1 MYACLGKYLRVG
13 VYACSHACVLLSQAD
28 KRANE
33 RTRAGH
39 LCGTSKSCSPGA
51 RSCAANTPSP
61 SRGLCRSSSLLMSTA
76 CSSCSHILSPLARI
90 PPSTSTTRFGASQ
103 RFIGSTEAL
112 ADNCIGGA
120 RAFEAKC
127 ARGRVCGGCPTN
139 AAATEAPTTATRD
152 RMPVGLFICT
162 VPSAG
167 PS

>member
-1 MYACLGKYLRVG
+1 MYVCMYVCVVYVCMCVYVCIYVWSYVCMGGYLRVG

-61 SRGLCRSSSLLMSTA
+61 SRGLCCSSSLLMSTA

-90 PPSTSTTRFGASQ
+90 
-103 RFIGSTEAL
+103 
-112 ADNCIGGA
+112 
-120 RAFEAKC
+120 
-127 ARGRVCGGCPTN
+127 
-139 AAATEAPTTATRD
+139 
-152 RMPVGLFICT
+152 
-162 VPSAG
+162 
-167 PS
+167 